1 MKVIGRITTTIVLI
15 GGAIGAVV
23 VGISSRKDV
32 GRYLK
37 IRSV

>member
-1 MKVIGRITTTIVLI
+1 MKVLGRITTVVLI
-15 GGAIGAVV
+15 AWAIGAVV

-37 IRSV
+37 IRSM